1 MALIS
6 AKDYKNKGGSA
17 DDSTPTNTSN
27 GLVSAAAYK
36 KKKGPSINSKEYNMQ
51 TLSDQQQMDATQ
63 HAMDEQL
70 RPLRDYQKQLNAMQA
85 EDNPELQ
92 SRGDLR
98 TDYPGGWLNPVNDL
112 NALRRTKGGQLVD
125 RFAQGIGHTIGLD
138 DSQMSS
144 KASTGNKIIDKAAD
158 IAGGAAGYVVNPAM
172 PVGNL
177 SIAANFFDHP
187 ELLQLAEKLGGKAQ
201 NLLPDAGM
209 AISKDGTKVVDS
221 LLGKT
226 VNKAV
231 QGTAQGGIGAAA
243 FSPFH
248 TLETGGDVGDIPGHV
263 LEEGLGGAAFG
274 GLLGAA
280 APSVGKALSALIKR
294 SGNNPD
300 VVTLAADT
308 SKYRDLTG
316 KEIESKFGNNFPS
329 VSSEVLNSGTPNQ
342 RIISRNYDGGIGR
355 SAQQAA
361 DRFGVI
367 DQRTRTDGP
376 LALPPSNREIRMNAA
391 QSRGTNPIGLD
402 PIPGPGDIHTY
413 ALPHSKAYE
422 EIQRIKAQQQLA
434 LPPSARYDEQMAKR
448 SKLGKAQPYG
458 DVPIQAKGEVRTFG
472 LPEPNVGSPT
482 KARSGRNVWREK
494 FEKLIRVANTLE
506 HPPGRELESLDD
518 LWSRMA
524 GPKDPGLDELITL
537 AYPKS
542 RVKPDTLGR
551 ARQQQ
556 YNREVAGVNGPVKSM
571 NERYDGGVK
580 GEAAAPKEV
589 IATNSKG
596 RKPETPKVEPSH
608 SADNDFSV
616 LRALQQYIE
625 TTNIKKIRELE
636 TPQIGKAAAPL
647 KRERILPK
655 EPVVEVTVPKRKL
668 APVESTQA
676 INPAASNQGSKL
688 ISAKKYKAKAK
699 KVAPASVAESEK
711 PFIKAEDAPSTT
723 SPDGA
728 QAYAGNAIP
737 FRQAA
742 TQSTRTINRNK
753 VVRNIKKN
761 LGVVIDSGRLRSGR
775 GVLGLYKTNPEVVR
789 TRMAEDIQVISH
801 EVGHHLDKKFGLQ
814 DARYNNEFAALI
826 RHNPVLNVSA
836 YKPSQLPGEGVAEYV
851 RLRLTDPEA
860 ARRLA
865 PNFTKNFDGKID
877 AKTLKG
883 LEASQV
889 DVDTWITQ
897 GDYNQAKGLVDFD
910 SVKAK
915 EPFNKEKAYTRFVD
929 DLNPL
934 QLAEK
939 ALKGFV
945 GKGSDSLYKMARL
958 SRGIGER
965 AKLAVTRGIYD
976 AQGNKVSEGLR
987 QIVKP
992 LEKMG
997 IKEEDFATYLA
1008 VKHAMDLKA
1017 MGKRVPF
1024 TDAQMQAVLQK
1035 LDTPEVQ
1042 AVQKKIIG
1050 FNDKLL
1056 DILVDAQILTSKS
1069 VADMKKEFPNY
1080 VPFFRHFE
1088 DDVEAGFKNGGYGA
1102 GKAFA
1107 NVTNPIK
1114 KMSEEGSTRT
1124 IINPI
1129 ESMVLNTFKVM
1140 NAAAKNKTGLQLA
1153 KLAKVDGAGAWV
1165 EHVGPGGSAGNEHI
1179 ISVWENGAKQAY
1191 KIREPELYNAMLS
1204 LDAESSNSL
1213 IKFLGGAASIL
1224 RAGATLTPEFTIRNA
1239 MRDVVGATI
1248 NSTKYGFNPIDFFK
1262 GLGHVIGK
1270 TKTFDQFLSSGG
1282 SMSTMMSLDRDAS
1295 REAMEQVFRKSLK
1308 DKTMNVVTS
1317 KKELAKLLSR
1327 YTPARAVI
1335 GGLRKA
1341 AEVSELSTKVG
1352 AFNKT
1357 LKKTGDL
1364 EEAAFTA
1371 RDLMDFNR
1379 AGSSIRQANKA
1390 VAFMNASIQGLDK
1403 SVRAFKDNPASFLVR
1418 AFTTLVL
1425 PTIGLHYWANNLPPE
1440 QKKAYNNIPQ
1450 WQKDNFFIVPIPGT
1464 NQFARIPKPF
1474 EQGMLFAT
1482 GTERTLRWFADHDPE
1497 AYKDYGKSLL
1507 ETLTPPVMISAL
1519 TPLLEALTNHSFF
1532 RNAPVVPQGE
1542 QRLEKK
1548 DQFGMYTSETAKL
1561 IGKGVSKIPGMED
1574 SNAASPRIIDNTIKG
1589 YTAGL
1594 GQYGV
1599 ATLDGLLKVIL
1610 GKGEVQQ
1617 PKKEWYENP
1626 PVSGFLATTSGG
1638 GQVRQDFYDKWDKL
1652 SKEKASADKNQTRF
1666 ENIQDYARLKS
1677 SKTVIDKLMEQ
1688 YKRVQQDRAIS
1699 AQDKRSKLDALDGKM
1714 NDVAAKGLGK

>member
-6 AKDYKNKGGSA
+6 AKDYKNKGSSGGSVTT
-17 DDSTPTNTSN
+17 SSSN
-27 GLVSAAAYK
+27 GLVSANEYK
-36 KKKGPSINSKEYNMQ
+36 KKKSSMPGINSPEYTAQ

-63 HAMDEQL
+63 HAMADQL
-70 RPLRDYQKQLNAMQA
+70 QPLIDYQKQLDAMQS

-98 TDYPGGWLNPVNDL
+98 TDYPGGWFNPVNDL
-112 NALRRTKGGQLVD
+112 NFLRRTKGGQLVD

-144 KASTGNKIIDKAAD
+144 KASTGNKYIDKAAD
-158 IAGGAAGYVVNPAM
+158 IAGGAAGYVVNPTM

-187 ELLQLAEKLGGKAQ
+187 VLQQLAQKLGGKVQ
-201 NLLPDAGM
+201 NFLPDAGM
-209 AISKDGTKVVDS
+209 AISKDGTQIVDS
-221 LLGKT
+221 LVGKT

-231 QGTAQGGIGAAA
+231 QGGVQGSLGAAA

-248 TLETGGDVGDIPGHV
+248 TLEIGGDVKDMPGHI
-263 LEEGLGGAAFG
+263 LEEGLGGLAFG
-274 GLLGAA
+274 SVLGAA

-294 SGNNPD
+294 RGGAGVIDDSLLPYED
-300 VVTLAADT
+300 AA
-308 SKYRDLTG
+308 S
-316 KEIESKFGNNFPS
+316 
-329 VSSEVLNSGTPNQ
+329 
-342 RIISRNYDGGIGR
+342 SRNVEQARGGVPQG
-355 SAQQAA
+355 AQQAA

-367 DQRTRTDGP
+367 DRRTATDGP
-376 LALPPSNREIRMNAA
+376 LALPPSNREVRMNAA
-391 QSRGTNPIGLD
+391 QARGTNPPGVD
-402 PIPGPGDIHTY
+402 PIPGQGDIHTY
-413 ALPHSKAYE
+413 ALPEPTVAN
-422 EIQRIKAQQQLA
+422 
-434 LPPSARYDEQMAKR
+434 PTTARV
-448 SKLGKAQPYG
+448 GQPN
-458 DVPIQAKGEVRTFG
+458 I
-472 LPEPNVGSPT
+472 
-482 KARSGRNVWREK
+482 WRDK
-494 FEKLIRVANTLE
+494 FEKLVRVANSIE

-524 GPKDPGLDELITL
+524 GPKDPSLDELITL

-542 RVKPDTLGR
+542 KVKPDTLSR

-556 YNREVAGVNGPVKSM
+556 YDRDVAGVNGPVKSM
-571 NERYDGGVK
+571 SERYDGGVK
-580 GEAAAPKEV
+580 GEAAAP
-589 IATNSKG
+589 
-596 RKPETPKVEPSH
+596 
-608 SADNDFSV
+608 
-616 LRALQQYIE
+616 LQ
-625 TTNIKKIRELE
+625 
-636 TPQIGKAAAPL
+636 
-647 KRERILPK
+647 RERILPK
-655 EPVVEVTVPKRKL
+655 EPVVEITPPKRNF
-668 APVESTQA
+668 APTEPTQP
-676 INPAASNQGSKL
+676 IKPAGRKTKGGKL
-688 ISAKKYKAKAK
+688 ISAKQYKSKKA
-699 KVAPASVAESEK
+699 APVAESEK
-711 PFIKAEDAPSTT
+711 PFVQKEEAISSST
-723 SPDGA
+723 SPAGT

-742 TQSTRTINRNK
+742 GQTKRTINRNK

-775 GVLGLYKTNPEVVR
+775 GVLGLYKTKPEVVR

-801 EVGHHLDKKFGLQ
+801 EVGHHLDKKFKLQ
-814 DARYNNEFAALI
+814 DARFNNEFAALI
-826 RHNPVLNVSA
+826 QHNPVLNVSA
-836 YKPSQLPGEGVAEYV
+836 YQPHQLPGEGVAEYV
-851 RLRLTDPEA
+851 RLRLTDPDA

-865 PNFTKNFDGKID
+865 PNFTRHFDGKLD
-877 AKTLKG
+877 KQSLKG
-883 LEASQV
+883 LEASQL

-910 SVKAK
+910 SGKAK
-915 EPFNKEKAYTRFVD
+915 EKFSKDKGYTRFVD

-939 ALKGFV
+939 ALKGAV
-945 GKGSDSLYKMARL
+945 SRGSDSLYKMARL

-976 AQGNKVSEGLR
+976 ANGNKVSEGLR

-992 LEKMG
+992 LEKLG
-997 IKEEDFATYLA
+997 IKEDDFATYLA
-1008 VKHAMDLKA
+1008 VKHAMDLKG
-1017 MGKRVPF
+1017 MGKTVPF
-1024 TDAQMQAVLQK
+1024 SDAQMSAVLRK

-1042 AVQKKIIG
+1042 AVQKKIIDY
-1050 FNDKLL
+1050 NNKLL

-1069 VADMKKEFPNY
+1069 VGDMRTQYPNY
-1080 VPFFRHFE
+1080 VPFLRHF
-1088 DDVEAGFKNGGYGA
+1088 DDDIEAGFKNGGYGA

-1107 NVTNPIK
+1107 NVTNPLK

-1153 KLAKVDGAGAWV
+1153 QLSKVNGAGAWV

-1179 ISVWENGAKQAY
+1179 ISVWEGGKKQAY
-1191 KIREPELYNAMLS
+1191 KIRNPELYNAMLS
-1204 LDAESSNSL
+1204 LDTESSNSL
-1213 IKFLGGAASIL
+1213 VKFLGSAASIL

-1295 REAMEQVFRKSLK
+1295 REALESVFRKSLR
-1308 DKTMNVVTS
+1308 DKAMNVVTS
-1317 KKELAKLLSR
+1317 PKELAKMLSG
-1327 YTPARAVI
+1327 YTPIKTVI

-1379 AGSSIRQANKA
+1379 AGSATRQANKA
-1390 VAFMNASIQGLDK
+1390 IAFMNANIQGTDK
-1403 SVRAFKDNPASFLVR
+1403 MFRSFKDNPAAFLVR

-1425 PTIGLHYWANNLPPE
+1425 PTIGLHYWANNLPTD
-1440 QKKAYNNIPQ
+1440 QKKAYDNIPQ
-1450 WQKDNFFIVPIPGT
+1450 WQKDSFFIVPIPGT
-1464 NQFARIPKPF
+1464 DQFARIPKPF
-1474 EQGMLFAT
+1474 EAGMLFST
-1482 GTERTLRWFADHDPE
+1482 GTERVMRWYADHDPE
-1497 AYKDYGKSLL
+1497 AYKGYGRTLL
-1507 ETLTPPVMISAL
+1507 STFQPPVMISML
-1519 TPLLEALTNHSFF
+1519 TPLLEGLTNYSFF
-1532 RNAPVVPQGE
+1532 RGAPIVNQGE

-1548 DQFGMYTSETAKL
+1548 DQYGLYTSETAKT
-1561 IGKGVSKIPGMED
+1561 IGKGVSMIPGMED

-1599 ATLDGLLKVIL
+1599 GALDGLLKMIL
-1610 GKGEVQQ
+1610 GDSEVAQ
-1617 PKKEWYENP
+1617 PKKEWYENQ

-1638 GQVRQDFYDKWDKL
+1638 GQVRQDFYDKWDLL
-1652 SKEKASADKNQTRF
+1652 SKEKASADKNQTKF
-1666 ENIQDYARLKS
+1666 ENATEYVRLKN
-1677 SKTVIDKLMEQ
+1677 SKNIIDTLMDH
-1688 YKRVQQDRAIS
+1688 YKRIQNDRAIS

-1714 NDVAAKGLGK
+1714 NDIASKGLGK

>member
-6 AKDYKNKGGSA
+6 AKDYKNKGNSGGSSA
-17 DDSTPTNTSN
+17 GTSSSN

-36 KKKGPSINSKEYNMQ
+36 KNKLPGINSKEYNDQ
-51 TLSDQQQMDATQ
+51 TLSDQQQMD
-63 HAMDEQL
+63 
-70 RPLRDYQKQLNAMQA
+70 
-85 EDNPELQ
+85 ELQ
-92 SRGDLR
+92 KNNNAIIEAQQPVKKESVEERARQLPVVGHILR
-98 TDYPGGWLNPVNDL
+98 
-112 NALRRTKGGQLVD
+112 
-125 RFAQGIGHTIGLD
+125 GLD
-138 DSQMSS
+138 YIADSPVVRSFDNAAGRAMGVPDNMMNPA
-144 KASTGNKIIDKAAD
+144 KSTGNKYVDKA
-158 IAGGAAGYVVNPAM
+158 IEIIGGSTGYVVNPTM

-177 SIAANFFDHP
+177 SIAQNFFDHP
-187 ELLQLAEKLGGKAQ
+187 ALQQLAQLLGGKAQ

-209 AISKDGTKVVDS
+209 AISKDGSKIVDS
-221 LLGKT
+221 MLGKT

-231 QGTAQGGIGAAA
+231 QGGVQGGLGAAA

-248 TLETGGDVGDIPGHV
+248 TLETSGDIQDISEKM

-274 GLLGAA
+274 GVIGAA
-280 APSVGKALSALIKR
+280 APSVSKAISALIKR
-294 SGNNPD
+294 RGSAGLDDSLLPYED
-300 VVTLAADT
+300 AA
-308 SKYRDLTG
+308 S
-316 KEIESKFGNNFPS
+316 
-329 VSSEVLNSGTPNQ
+329 
-342 RIISRNYDGGIGR
+342 SRNVQQAGGSVPN

-361 DRFGVI
+361 DRFKFI
-367 DQRTRTDGP
+367 DQRTATDGP
-376 LALPPSNREIRMNAA
+376 LALPPSNREVRMNAA
-391 QSRGTNPIGLD
+391 QARGTNAAGLD
-402 PIPGPGDIHTY
+402 PIPAQGDI
-413 ALPHSKAYE
+413 
-422 EIQRIKAQQQLA
+422 
-434 LPPSARYDEQMAKR
+434 
-448 SKLGKAQPYG
+448 
-458 DVPIQAKGEVRTFG
+458 RTFA
-472 LPEPNVGSPT
+472 LPEPVVAEPTTARVGQS
-482 KARSGRNVWREK
+482 NVWRDK
-494 FEKLIRVANTLE
+494 FEKLVRVANSME

-524 GPKDPGLDELITL
+524 GPKDPSLDDLITL

-542 RVKPDTLGR
+542 KVKTDTLSR

-556 YNREVAGVNGPVKSM
+556 YEREVAGVNGPVKSM

-580 GEAAAPKEV
+580 GEVAAP
-589 IATNSKG
+589 I
-596 RKPETPKVEPSH
+596 
-608 SADNDFSV
+608 
-616 LRALQQYIE
+616 Q
-625 TTNIKKIRELE
+625 
-636 TPQIGKAAAPL
+636 
-647 KRERILPK
+647 RERILPK
-655 EPVVEVTVPKRKL
+655 ESVVEVIPPTRKF
-668 APVESTQA
+668 APTESTQPVKPTSKQA
-676 INPAASNQGSKL
+676 KGGKL
-688 ISAKKYKAKAK
+688 ISAKQYKK
-699 KVAPASVAESEK
+699 KSSAPAAETEK
-711 PFIKAEDAPSTT
+711 PFVQKEESTPTPSSA
-723 SPDGA
+723 SPEGT
-728 QAYAGNAIP
+728 QAYAGNQIP

-742 TQSTRTINRNK
+742 TQSTKTINRNK
-753 VVRNIKKN
+753 VVRNIRKN

-789 TRMAEDIQVISH
+789 IRMAEDIQVISH

-814 DARYNNEFAALI
+814 DPRFNNEFAALI
-826 RHNPVLNVSA
+826 QHNPVLNVSA

-851 RLRLTDPEA
+851 RLHLTDPDA

-865 PNFTKNFDGKID
+865 PNFTRNFEGKLD
-877 AKTLKG
+877 KQTLRG
-883 LEASQV
+883 LEDSQA

-910 SVKAK
+910 SGKAK
-915 EPFNKEKAYTRFVD
+915 EPFSKDKAYTRFVD

-939 ALKGFV
+939 ALKGKV
-945 GKGSDSLYKMARL
+945 GKGSESLYKMARL

-992 LEKMG
+992 LEKLG
-997 IKEEDFATYLA
+997 IKEDDFATYLA

-1024 TDAQMQAVLQK
+1024 TDSQMSAVLRQ
-1035 LDTPEVQ
+1035 LDKPEVQ
-1042 AVQKKIIG
+1042 AVQKKIIE
-1050 FNDKLL
+1050 FNNKLL

-1069 VADMKKEFPNY
+1069 VADMKKEYPNY
-1080 VPFFRHFE
+1080 VPFLRHFE
-1088 DDVEAGFKNGGYGA
+1088 DDIEAGFKNGGYGA

-1129 ESMVLNTFKVM
+1129 ESMLLNTFKVM

-1153 KLAKVDGAGAWV
+1153 ELAKKNGAGSWV

-1179 ISVWENGAKQAY
+1179 VSVWQNGKKEAY

-1213 IKFLGGAASIL
+1213 IKFLGSAASIL
-1224 RAGATLTPEFTIRNA
+1224 RAGATLTPEFTVRNA

-1262 GLGHVIGK
+1262 GLGHVLGK

-1282 SMSTMMSLDRDAS
+1282 SMSTMMSLDRDTS
-1295 REAMEQVFRKSLK
+1295 REALEQVFRKSLK
-1308 DKTMNVVTS
+1308 DKAMNVVTN
-1317 KKELAKLLSR
+1317 KKELAKLLTG
-1327 YTPARAVI
+1327 YTPAKKVI

-1357 LKKTGDL
+1357 LKKTGSL

-1379 AGSSIRQANKA
+1379 AGSAVRQANKA
-1390 VAFMNASIQGLDK
+1390 IAFMNANIQGTDK
-1403 SVRAFKDNPASFLVR
+1403 LQRAFRDNPASFLVR

-1425 PTIGLHYWANNLPPE
+1425 PTIGLHYWANNLPAE
-1440 QKKAYNNIPQ
+1440 QKKAYDNIPQ
-1450 WQKDNFFIVPIPGT
+1450 WQKDSFFIIPIPGT
-1464 NQFARIPKPF
+1464 DQFARIPKPF
-1474 EQGMLFAT
+1474 EAGMLFST
-1482 GTERTLRWFADHDPE
+1482 GTERVLRHLADKDPE
-1497 AYKDYGKSLL
+1497 AYKGYGRTLL
-1507 ETLTPPVMISAL
+1507 STFQPPVMISML
-1519 TPLLEALTNHSFF
+1519 TPLLEGLTNYSFF
-1532 RNAPVVPQGE
+1532 KGAPIVNQGE

-1548 DQFGMYTSETAKL
+1548 DQYGLYTSDTAKL
-1561 IGKGVSKIPGMED
+1561 IGKGVSKLPGMED

-1599 ATLDGLLKVIL
+1599 GALDGLLKAIL
-1610 GKGEVQQ
+1610 GESEVSQ
-1617 PKKEWYENP
+1617 PKKEWYENQ

-1638 GQVRQDFYDKWDKL
+1638 GQVRQDFYDQWDQL
-1652 SKEKASADKNQTRF
+1652 SKEKASADKNQTKF
-1666 ENIQDYARLKS
+1666 DNVAEYARLKS
-1677 SKTVIDKLMEQ
+1677 SKTIVDKLMDQ
-1688 YKRVQQDRAIS
+1688 YKRIQQDRAIS
-1699 AQDKRSKLDALDGKM
+1699 AQEKRIKLDALDDKM
-1714 NDVAAKGLGK
+1714 NDIAAKGLGK

>member
-6 AKDYKNKGGSA
+6 AKDYKNKGSSGGSVGMG
-17 DDSTPTNTSN
+17 SSS
-27 GLVSAAAYK
+27 GLVSAAEF
-36 KKKGPSINSKEYNMQ
+36 KKGKKTASINSPEYNAQ
-51 TLSDQQQMDATQ
+51 TLSDQQQMDSFQQT
-63 HAMDEQL
+63 L
-70 RPLRDYQKQLNAMQA
+70 GTITDYKKQLDAMQA

-112 NALRRTKGGQLVD
+112 NFLRRTKGGQLVD

-144 KASTGNKIIDKAAD
+144 SASTGNKYLDKAAD
-158 IAGGAAGYVVNPAM
+158 IAGGATGYVVNPGM

-177 SIAANFFDHP
+177 SIAQNFFDHP
-187 ELLQLAEKLGGKAQ
+187 ALQQIAQLLGGKAQ

-209 AISKDGTKVVDS
+209 AISKDGTQIVDS

-231 QGTAQGGIGAAA
+231 QGGVQGGLGAAA

-248 TLETGGDVGDIPGHV
+248 TLETGGDVQDIPGHM

-274 GLLGAA
+274 GLIGAA
-280 APSVGKALSALIKR
+280 APSVSKALSALIKR
-294 SGNNPD
+294 RGGASI
-300 VVTLAADT
+300 ADD
-308 SKYRDLTG
+308 SLLPFEDA
-316 KEIESKFGNNFPS
+316 
-329 VSSEVLNSGTPNQ
+329 VSNRNVSQARGTVPPT
-342 RIISRNYDGGIGR
+342 
-355 SAQQAA
+355 AQQAA
-361 DRFGVI
+361 DRFGFI
-367 DQRTRTDGP
+367 DQRTATDGP

-391 QSRGTNPIGLD
+391 QSRGTNPAGLD
-402 PIPGPGDIHTY
+402 PIQGQGDI
-413 ALPHSKAYE
+413 
-422 EIQRIKAQQQLA
+422 
-434 LPPSARYDEQMAKR
+434 
-448 SKLGKAQPYG
+448 
-458 DVPIQAKGEVRTFG
+458 RTFG
-472 LPEPNVGSPT
+472 LPEPTVAAPTTARVGQP
-482 KARSGRNVWREK
+482 NIWRQK
-494 FEKLIRVANTLE
+494 FENLVKVANSME

-542 RVKPDTLGR
+542 KVKPDTVSR

-580 GEAAAPKEV
+580 GEAAAP
-589 IATNSKG
+589 
-596 RKPETPKVEPSH
+596 
-608 SADNDFSV
+608 
-616 LRALQQYIE
+616 LQ
-625 TTNIKKIRELE
+625 RD
-636 TPQIGKAAAPL
+636 
-647 KRERILPK
+647 RILPK
-655 EPVVEVTVPKRKL
+655 EPVVEVTPPQRKF
-668 APVESTQA
+668 APSEPTQPVT
-676 INPAASNQGSKL
+676 PAGKQQRGGKL
-688 ISAKKYKAKAK
+688 ISAKQYRTKKA
-699 KVAPASVAESEK
+699 VPVAETEK
-711 PFIKAEDAPSTT
+711 PFIQSDTT
-723 SPDGA
+723 QVPEGS

-775 GVLGLYKTNPEVVR
+775 GVLGVYKVNPEVVR

-801 EVGHHLDKKFGLQ
+801 EVGHHLDKKFKLQ
-814 DARYNNEFAALI
+814 DARFNNEFAALI
-826 RHNPVLNVSA
+826 QHNPVLNVSA
-836 YKPSQLPGEGVAEYV
+836 YQPHQLPGEGVAEYV
-851 RLRLTDPEA
+851 RLRLTDPDA

-865 PNFTKNFDGKID
+865 PNFTRYFDGKLD
-877 AKTLKG
+877 KQSLKG
-883 LEASQV
+883 LEASQL
-889 DVDTWITQ
+889 DVDTWISQ

-910 SVKAK
+910 SSKAK
-915 EPFNKEKAYTRFVD
+915 EPFSKDKAYTRFVD

-939 ALKGFV
+939 ALKGAV

-976 AQGNKVSEGLR
+976 SQGNKVSEGLR

-997 IKEEDFATYLA
+997 IKEDDFATYLA
-1008 VKHAMDLKA
+1008 VKHAQDLKA
-1017 MGKRVPF
+1017 MGKAVPF
-1024 TDAQMQAVLQK
+1024 SDAQMSAVLRK

-1042 AVQKKIIG
+1042 AVQKQIIDY
-1050 FNDKLL
+1050 NNKLL
-1056 DILVDAQILTSKS
+1056 DILVDAQILTSKA
-1069 VADMKKEFPNY
+1069 VGDMRKQYPNY
-1080 VPFFRHFE
+1080 VPFLRHFE

-1124 IINPI
+1124 IINPM

-1153 KLAKVDGAGAWV
+1153 ELAKVNGAGTWV

-1179 ISVWENGAKQAY
+1179 ISVWQKGKKEAY
-1191 KIREPELYNAMLS
+1191 KIRDAELYNAMLS
-1204 LDAESSNSL
+1204 LDAESTNSL
-1213 IKFLGGAASIL
+1213 IKFLGSAASIL
-1224 RAGATLTPEFTIRNA
+1224 RAGATLTPEFTLRNA

-1282 SMSTMMSLDRDAS
+1282 AMSTMMSLDRDAT
-1295 REAMEQVFRKSLK
+1295 REAMEQVFRQSLK
-1308 DKTMNVVTS
+1308 DKSLNIVTS
-1317 KKELAKLLSR
+1317 PKELAKLLSGI
-1327 YTPARAVI
+1327 TPTKAVI

-1364 EEAAFTA
+1364 EEAAYTA

-1379 AGSSIRQANKA
+1379 AGSAIRQANKA
-1390 VAFMNASIQGLDK
+1390 VAFLNAAIQGTDK
-1403 SVRAFKDNPASFLVR
+1403 MRRAAWGDGLKDWKTKANFLGR

-1425 PTIGLHYWANNLPPE
+1425 PTIGLHYWVNNLPE
-1440 QKKAYNNIPQ
+1440 DQKKVFDNIPQ
-1450 WQKDNFFIVPIPGT
+1450 YQKDNFFIVPIPGT
-1464 NQFARIPKPF
+1464 DQFARIPKPF
-1474 EQGMLFAT
+1474 EAGMIFST
-1482 GTERTLRWFADHDPE
+1482 GTERVLRWMADNDSE
-1497 AYKDYGKSLL
+1497 AYKEYGKTLL
-1507 ETLTPPVMISAL
+1507 ESFTPPVMISAL

-1561 IGKGVSKIPGMED
+1561 IGKGVSMIPGLDD

-1599 ATLDGLLKVIL
+1599 GGLDQLLKVIL
-1610 GKGEVQQ
+1610 GEKEVQPPQ
-1617 PKKEWYENP
+1617 KEWYERP

-1638 GQVRQDFYDKWDKL
+1638 GQARQDFYDKWDQL
-1652 SKEKASADKNQTRF
+1652 SKEKASADKNRSKF
-1666 ENIQDYARLKS
+1666 ENVNEYARLKN
-1677 SKTVIDKLMEQ
+1677 SKAIIDKLMDQ
-1688 YKRVQQDRAIS
+1688 YKRIQNDRAIS

-1714 NDVAAKGLGK
+1714 NDIASKSLGK